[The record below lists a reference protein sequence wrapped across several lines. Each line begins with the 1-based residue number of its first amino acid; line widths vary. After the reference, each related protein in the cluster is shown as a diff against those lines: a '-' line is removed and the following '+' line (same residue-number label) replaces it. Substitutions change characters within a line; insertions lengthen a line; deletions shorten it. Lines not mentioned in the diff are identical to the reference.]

1 MNVEEIA
8 SWVLYNSD
16 HYVVGC
22 VGDVPRRSG
31 TFANGQYI
39 PLIKVNE
46 R

>member
-31 TFANGQYI
+31 TFCKRAVYSPYKSQ
-39 PLIKVNE
+39 
-46 R
+46 